1 MSTIK
6 TTSELSKIHNKSLT
20 LDEVKQAETLA
31 KSLDIKNEA
40 VIMNFGVETQKK
52 LGDSSTKIL
61 SQVKTKEAE
70 EAGEALSE
78 LVKQIQGC
86 DINQSGFEKFMSKI
100 PVVGSIFNHTK
111 KIIAQH
117 KSVESNLDEIVGR
130 LDKSRVSL
138 VKDNTH
144 LKTLYDENCKFIQEN
159 KVNVEALRIVMR
171 ELNDKHIPDM
181 EKYVLENPA
190 DDMKLQEL
198 SMLKNTLNRID
209 KKVYNLELFNTAAIQ
224 SLPRIVLIQEG
235 NKELVENI
243 QSTVLNVIP
252 LWRNQI
258 AETIALIKQGKVAKL
273 QEAVYEVT
281 NKLIKDNATRSRE
294 NTVTIAKQMERGI
307 IDIETLQ
314 LANKEFIA
322 TLDEV
327 IKIKEEGA
335 KKRIEAEKVI
345 ETIKIELSEKIKTV
359 HITSSVSNET
369 VDTDYTEVEDVTL
382 LTDKKA

>member
-1 MSTIK
+1 MSNKNEISKVHNTN
-6 TTSELSKIHNKSLT
+6 LSV
-20 LDEVKQAETLA
+20 DEIKQAEKLA
-31 KSLDIKNEA
+31 KGLDIKNEA
-40 VIMNFGVETQKK
+40 AIMNFGVDTQKK

-61 SQVKTKEAE
+61 AQVKTKEAE

-78 LVKQIQGC
+78 LVKKIQGC
-86 DINQSGFEKFMSKI
+86 DINQSGFEKLMSKI
-100 PVVGSIFNHTK
+100 PLISTAFNHGR

-130 LDKSRVSL
+130 LDKSRLSL

-144 LKTLYDENCKFIQEN
+144 LKTLYIDNIAFIKEN
-159 KVNVEALRIVMR
+159 KVNVEALRMVMR
-171 ELNDKHIPDM
+171 EMRDTTIPDM
-181 EKYVLENPA
+181 EKVIKDNPS
-190 DDMKLQEL
+190 DEMKLQEL
-198 SMLKNTLNRID
+198 SLLKNTLNRID

-224 SLPRIVLIQEG
+224 SLPRITLIQEG

-258 AETIALIKQGKVAKL
+258 AETIALIKQGKIAQL
-273 QEAVYEVT
+273 QSGVYDVT
-281 NKLIKDNATRSRE
+281 NKLIKDNAGRSRE
-294 NTVTIAKQMERGI
+294 NTIAIAKQMERGI

-327 IKIKEEGA
+327 IKIKQDGS
-335 KKRIEAEKVI
+335 KKRLEAEKVI
-345 ETIKIELSEKIKTV
+345 ETIKLELSEKIKSIN
-359 HITSSVSNET
+359 ITSSIDNET
-369 VDTDYTEVEDVTL
+369 IVDTEYTEVDEE
-382 LTDKKA
+382 LTSIK